1 MDTASSHT
9 SGPTRHSHGAAAP
22 DLVQMLPIGELD
34 RRIQVGW
41 VEWCELL
48 DGLSHTDGMLP
59 SRELAGRVLA
69 FFEGDYWLAED
80 ARIEAL
86 RRQLRAE
93 ATRRCRDPERSWS
106 IGGR

>member
-1 MDTASSHT
+1 
-9 SGPTRHSHGAAAP
+9 
-22 DLVQMLPIGELD
+22 
-34 RRIQVGW
+34 
-41 VEWCELL
+41 
-48 DGLSHTDGMLP
+48 
-59 SRELAGRVLA
+59 VLA

-93 ATRRCRDPERSWS
+93 ATRRCRDPERFWS